1 MLLYRK
7 FPIKSNEENQARLSF
22 SMTQEI
28 LEEKVE
34 KHCEEGKD
42 KSLYKKRYPAVWLLR
57 DCRDL
62 TLQMLKLYLES
73 SK

>member
-42 KSLYKKRYPAVWLLR
+42 KSLYKKRYPAV
-57 DCRDL
+57 
-62 TLQMLKLYLES
+62 
-73 SK
+73 

>member
-34 KHCEEGKD
+34 KHCGYLKD
-42 KSLYKKRYPAVWLLR
+42 RIFLSVHDRAYSKS
-57 DCRDL
+57 
-62 TLQMLKLYLES
+62 
-73 SK
+73 